1 MIRIPNLRWWIAGL
15 LAAATA
21 LNYLDRQS
29 LPVVVGAMQKSIPIS
44 DQQFSH
50 LQFMFLLAYGV
61 MNAGGGKIL
70 DRLGTRIGYAVM
82 IVWWSIASMMQG
94 SVHSIAGLAIA
105 RFMLGLGEG
114 GGFPGSAKAVS
125 EWFPAKERSF
135 AFGIFNTGS
144 SVGALIAPPLIAA
157 IVLLANWRWVFFI
170 TGGLGLAWAVAWLV
184 LYEVPSRHKLVTPEE
199 RVYVEEEQVT
209 ADDPLGS
216 TASWLALFRY
226 RQVWGIMSAKFLSD
240 AGWYFF
246 IFWLPKYLGD
256 VRHLD
261 IKQIGYY
268 AWIPYAW
275 AGVGSFAGGW
285 LSSYLIRRGLSVDTS
300 RKIALGLSAACMP
313 ASLLIE
319 ASPLTMAIAY
329 FSMALFG
336 HQFWSTTA
344 QTLSADM
351 FPSKMVGSV
360 AGLSNAS
367 GAFGSMLFNLLVGIL
382 LGKYH
387 SYTVVFA
394 IGGLLHPI
402 SFLLILLLVRR
413 IEPVSPM
420 TPQTS

>member
-313 ASLLIE
+313 ASL
-319 ASPLTMAIAY
+319 
-329 FSMALFG
+329 
-336 HQFWSTTA
+336 
-344 QTLSADM
+344 
-351 FPSKMVGSV
+351 
-360 AGLSNAS
+360 
-367 GAFGSMLFNLLVGIL
+367 FN
-382 LGKYH
+382 
-387 SYTVVFA
+387 
-394 IGGLLHPI
+394 
-402 SFLLILLLVRR
+402 
-413 IEPVSPM
+413 
-420 TPQTS
+420 